1 MSRASPMA
9 PSIPPGSTGPSV
21 SWAGRVVPRGCGSP
35 YLTLMQRDLLRQRRT
50 RVLADVDEAAARAGR
65 TGDDVT
71 LVAVTKGHPFE
82 VVEAALEIGLRE
94 FGENRVESLVA
105 RAGRVADAGCRWHM
119 VGRLQ
124 RRQAP
129 ELHGVAELVHSVD
142 SLRLAERLAR
152 TAPEGSDTPLRILVQ
167 VNTSGEEA
175 KTGLAPEE
183 ASDTVARILEL
194 GELRVDGLMTMAPYT
209 DDERVLRQTFAG
221 LRELAGE
228 LRRQLP
234 EYRGKELS
242 MGMSNDYRVAVEE
255 GSTMIRLGTVLFGE
269 REA

>member
-1 MSRASPMA
+1 
-9 PSIPPGSTGPSV
+9 
-21 SWAGRVVPRGCGSP
+21 VVPRGCGSP
-35 YLTLMQRDLLRQRRT
+35 YLTMMRRDLLRERWT
-50 RVLADVDEAAARAGR
+50 RAREGVEEAATRGGR
-65 TGDDVT
+65 SATDIT

-82 VVEAALEIGLRE
+82 VVEAALEVGLRDL
-94 FGENRVESLVA
+94 GENRVESLVERAA
-105 RAGRVADAGCRWHM
+105 RVTVVGCRWHM

-129 ELHGVAELVHSVD
+129 ELHGSADLVHSVD

-152 TAPEGSDTPLRILVQ
+152 TAPEGSEPPLGILVQ
-167 VNTSGEEA
+167 VNTSGEDA
-175 KTGLAPEE
+175 KTGMAPDE
-183 ASDTVARILEL
+183 APDTVAQILEL
-194 GELRVDGLMTMAPYT
+194 RELRVQGLMTMAPYT
-209 DDERVLRQTFAG
+209 DDERVLRATFAG

-234 EYRGKELS
+234 EYRGMELS

-255 GSTMIRLGTVLFGE
+255 GSTMIRLGTALFGE